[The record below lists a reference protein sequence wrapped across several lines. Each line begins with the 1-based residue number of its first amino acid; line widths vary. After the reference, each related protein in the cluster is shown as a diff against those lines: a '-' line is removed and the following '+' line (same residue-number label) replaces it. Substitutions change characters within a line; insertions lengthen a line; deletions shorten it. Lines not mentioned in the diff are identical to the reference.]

1 LIHVERTVEAS
12 LEAEDK
18 SAFRVKHCYSAHGGA
33 RAYQVSKQT
42 TTAKHE
48 SGDKTAE
55 AEPDRHAATREN
67 VVATLAGDLGRR
79 RAEWVQLEFIVRLTR
94 KIVVT
99 AKAIQERIAKL
110 RREGKTLPASGL
122 SSFLTIKRRG
132 CDRNMSL
139 LPRR

>member
-1 LIHVERTVEAS
+1 MEQEHIKAQGEPRQPS
-12 LEAEDK
+12 M
-18 SAFRVKHCYSAHGGA
+18 GA
-33 RAYQVSKQT
+33 DTQ
-42 TTAKHE
+42 
-48 SGDKTAE
+48 
-55 AEPDRHAATREN
+55 PDRHAATREN

-79 RAEWVQLEFIVRLTR
+79 RAEWVQLEFVVQLTR

-99 AKAIQERIAKL
+99 ANPTPKAIEERIAKL